1 MQVELDRLNGE
12 IEQKQEKI
20 ARIEHSIRL
29 DRLEKEVVELE
40 YISSLVD
47 RFNKVKGEE
56 QKLKI
61 LFEITA
67 RCDGLTQQIAEYNCE
82 LMWKIAEMCIKVRE
96 GKQEM
101 KGFTDW
107 KESLSGLQRN

>member
-20 ARIEHSIRL
+20 AHIEHSIRL

-47 RFNKVKGEE
+47 RFNKVKGE
-56 QKLKI
+56 
-61 LFEITA
+61 
-67 RCDGLTQQIAEYNCE
+67 
-82 LMWKIAEMCIKVRE
+82 
-96 GKQEM
+96 
-101 KGFTDW
+101 
-107 KESLSGLQRN
+107 

>member
-20 ARIEHSIRL
+20 AHIEHSIRL

-56 QKLKI
+56 QKLK
-61 LFEITA
+61 
-67 RCDGLTQQIAEYNCE
+67 
-82 LMWKIAEMCIKVRE
+82 
-96 GKQEM
+96 M

>member
-20 ARIEHSIRL
+20 AHIEHSIRL

-67 RCDGLTQQIAEYNCE
+67 RYRWSYATDSGVQLRTDVKNC
-82 LMWKIAEMCIKVRE
+82 
-96 GKQEM
+96 
-101 KGFTDW
+101 
-107 KESLSGLQRN
+107 

>member
-20 ARIEHSIRL
+20 AHIEHSIRL
-29 DRLEKEVVELE
+29 DRLEKEVVEQE

-82 LMWKIAEMCIKVRE
+82 LM
-96 GKQEM
+96 
-101 KGFTDW
+101 
-107 KESLSGLQRN
+107 

>member
-1 MQVELDRLNGE
+1 MHEVVAMWKTGTFYGVRLLIKTRLEGQYDDRGRD
-12 IEQKQEKI
+12 
-20 ARIEHSIRL
+20 AG

-61 LFEITA
+61 LFESTA

-82 LMWKIAEMCIKVRE
+82 LM
-96 GKQEM
+96 
-101 KGFTDW
+101 
-107 KESLSGLQRN
+107 